1 MASES
6 AELSI
11 NETVRPTA
19 KPRRAIGLWL
29 LVVAGL
35 VFAMVMLGGYTRLT
49 HSGLSMV
56 DWRPVTGWLPP
67 LDAAAW
73 QSAFDAYKQ
82 YPEYQKINQG
92 MDLAGFKGI
101 FWAEYLHRLLGR
113 LIGLAFFLP
122 FLFFLVRGYLSDG
135 LVWRTLGLLVLG
147 GSQGVLG
154 WFMVKS
160 GLVDHPDVSHYRLTA
175 HLGLAVIIYGC
186 LLWVAFDLLGP
197 RQTGAGAAR
206 LWRPATLTV
215 FVLFIQMLL
224 GGLVA
229 GLDAGR
235 AYNTFPDMNGEW
247 LPAGLLV
254 IEPVWR
260 NLFDNALTVQFDHR
274 AGAYLVT
281 LLVLFLWWRGR
292 GVAGL
297 SNASY
302 LLMIALWLQFGLG
315 VGVLLAGVPVG
326 LGVLHQAFALVLFT
340 AAVRFLWLVRP
351 AKPQSEVTP

>member
-1 MASES
+1 MASERAAQS
-6 AELSI
+6 L
-11 NETVRPTA
+11 NETARPTA
-19 KPRRAIGLWL
+19 RRRRAVGLWL

-35 VFAMVMLGGYTRLT
+35 VFAMVVLGGYTRLT

-67 LDAAAW
+67 LGDTAW
-73 QSAFDAYKQ
+73 QAAFDAYKQ

-92 MDLAGFKGI
+92 MDLAGFKDI

-122 FLFFLVRGYLSDG
+122 FLFFLLRGYLSGG

-186 LLWVAFDLLGP
+186 LLWVAFDLLGERP
-197 RQTGAGAAR
+197 TNTAAR
-206 LWRPATLTV
+206 GLWRPGALMV
-215 FVLFIQMLL
+215 AVLFIQMLL

-274 AGAYLVT
+274 LGAYVVT
-281 LLVLFLWWRGR
+281 ALVLYLWWRAR
-292 GVAGL
+292 HVAGL

-302 LLMIALWLQFGLG
+302 ALFIALWLQFGLG
-315 VGVLLAGVPVG
+315 VAVLLSGVPVG
-326 LGVLHQAFALVLFT
+326 LGVSHQAFALVLFT
-340 AAVRFLWLVRP
+340 AAIRFLWLVRP
-351 AKPQSEVTP
+351 QSAGREITP